1 VKLAYV
7 SVPKDLTKVKTK
19 VIFNLTK
26 RQLICIGIAGVFGLP
41 FYFATRGLIG
51 TTNAATGMV
60 LLMLPALFFA
70 LYEKDGMPLERVLLN
85 MIRVKFIKPG
95 IRTYETENLYS
106 VLTEEERKERK

>member
-1 VKLAYV
+1 
-7 SVPKDLTKVKTK
+7 
-19 VIFNLTK
+19 
-26 RQLICIGIAGVFGLP
+26 
-41 FYFATRGLIG
+41 
-51 TTNAATGMV
+51 
-60 LLMLPALFFA
+60 MLPALFFA